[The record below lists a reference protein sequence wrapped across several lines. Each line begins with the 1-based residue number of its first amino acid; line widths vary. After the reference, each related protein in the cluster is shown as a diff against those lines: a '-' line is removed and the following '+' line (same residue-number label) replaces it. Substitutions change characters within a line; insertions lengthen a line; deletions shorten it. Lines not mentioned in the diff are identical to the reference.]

1 MFDFLKKTHKITY
14 ASVSFDGTRPY
25 NEDSLKILDTDRR
38 KLFILADGL
47 GGCGDGKLASQTA
60 VDSAE
65 DTGQESTGSGETFL
79 KELFET
85 AQESVTE
92 KKENPEKGMATTMVV
107 LDIEGKTAQWAHVG
121 DSRLYFFRK
130 NRFEA
135 HTKDHSVPQ
144 MLVRVGELDPSQ
156 IRKHPDRNR
165 LLHSIGYEWSG
176 RPYSIGPETELMEGD
191 AFLLCSDGFWEYIE
205 ETEMISLLKKH
216 KDPVSWLE
224 AMRKIVAQR
233 GRDEQQDNYSA
244 ICIKID

>member
-1 MFDFLKKTHKITY
+1 M
-14 ASVSFDGTRPY
+14 
-25 NEDSLKILDTDRR
+25 
-38 KLFILADGL
+38 
-47 GGCGDGKLASQTA
+47 C
-60 VDSAE
+60 
-65 DTGQESTGSGETFL
+65 
-79 KELFET
+79 
-85 AQESVTE
+85 
-92 KKENPEKGMATTMVV
+92 TTLVV
-107 LDIEGKTAQWAHVG
+107 LTITGRMAQWGHIG
-121 DSRLYFFRK
+121 DSRLYMFRR
-130 NRFEA
+130 NRIY
-135 HTKDHSVPQ
+135 HQTLDHSVPQ

>member
-1 MFDFLKKTHKITY
+1 MIIRY
-14 ASVSFDGTRPY
+14 AVKSCQGGRSY
-25 NEDSLKILDTDRR
+25 NEDTVQVHETAGKRLYV
-38 KLFILADGL
+38 LADGL
-47 GGCGDGKLASQTA
+47 GGQGHGEVASATA
-60 VDSAE
+60 VNSVIHRAIWDGQNEQFIAAAIESA
-65 DTGQESTGSGETFL
+65 QH
-79 KELFET
+79 
-85 AQESVTE
+85 AVRE
-92 KKENPEKGMATTMVV
+92 KRKENAEYRNMCTTLVV
-107 LDIEGKTAQWAHVG
+107 LTITGRIAQWGHIG
-121 DSRLYFFRK
+121 DSRLYMFRR
-130 NRFEA
+130 NRIY
-135 HTKDHSVPQ
+135 HQTLDHSVPQ

>member
-1 MFDFLKKTHKITY
+1 MIIRY
-14 ASVSFDGTRPY
+14 AVKSCQGGRSY
-25 NEDSLKILDTDRR
+25 NEDTVQVHETAGKRLYV
-38 KLFILADGL
+38 LADGL
-47 GGCGDGKLASQTA
+47 GGQGHGEVASATA
-60 VDSAE
+60 VNSVIHRAIWD
-65 DTGQESTGSGETFL
+65 GQNEQFIAAAIEG
-79 KELFET
+79 
-85 AQESVTE
+85 AQHAVRE
-92 KKENPEKGMATTMVV
+92 KRKENAEYRNMCTTLVV
-107 LDIEGKTAQWAHVG
+107 LTITGRMAQWGHIG
-121 DSRLYFFRK
+121 DSRLYMFRR
-130 NRFEA
+130 NRIY
-135 HTKDHSVPQ
+135 HQTLDH
-144 MLVRVGELDPSQ
+144 
-156 IRKHPDRNR
+156 R